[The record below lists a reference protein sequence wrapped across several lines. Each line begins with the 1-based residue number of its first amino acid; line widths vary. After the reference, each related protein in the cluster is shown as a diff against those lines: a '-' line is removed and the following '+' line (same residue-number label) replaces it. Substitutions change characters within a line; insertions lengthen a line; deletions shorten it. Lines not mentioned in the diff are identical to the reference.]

1 MASKHI
7 TGVRVALE
15 NQAAGFANVDS
26 STGIP
31 SVSGLTFKALELDS
45 GDIVPP
51 GDPATV
57 ERTDARSDWY
67 ELPPEPDTIW
77 SSGARVRRRTG
88 SFTLRCPLRTIGS
101 ASAYAT
107 YADMPLHMLLQS
119 SLSSWTPAAASD
131 TVSSAVS
138 ATRFTPTTLGRWEP
152 GQGIAYDLNGRREWS
167 FVTDDPANVFH
178 SPAFSASAATSATLR
193 TAQTLFYRAGTD
205 PGYSVCV
212 ELSGHN
218 WQSYAYGC
226 RVSQI
231 KVAYPPSGAMVE
243 MTVQAAFITDASAS
257 GVVAANP
264 TRADGA
270 RAHFRGSYAVVTGT
284 IGSTSPAELAR
295 TRVGLDEW
303 TLTVDFT
310 LTPVGHSDDIVG
322 MANLEVSRVT
332 ASLDLLLSSPS
343 TTYDSDLWAQTQRSV
358 LIGLGPVGAGN
369 GAAFY
374 IPAAVEVADPLKRD
388 LGGDTVR
395 QRLSL
400 RSGLWGLD
408 DGAGADAGAP
418 WDSPFRIAL
427 AL

>member
-1 MASKHI
+1 MATKHI

-15 NQAAGFANVDS
+15 DGGFANIDNT
-26 STGIP
+26 TGLP
-31 SVSGLTFKALELDS
+31 TTSGLSFAKLELDG
-45 GDIVPP
+45 GDIAPP
-51 GDPATV
+51 GDPAMV
-57 ERTDARSDWY
+57 ERADARSDWY
-67 ELPPEPDTIW
+67 ELPPEPDTVW

-88 SFTLRCPLRTIGS
+88 SFTLRLPLRTIGS
-101 ASAYAT
+101 ASIYGG
-107 YADMPLHMLLQS
+107 YEDMPLHMLLQS
-119 SLSSWTPAAASD
+119 SLTSWTPAASSD

-138 ATRFTPTTLGRWEP
+138 AVRFTPTTLARFEP
-152 GQGIAYDLNGRREWS
+152 GQGIHYDVAGRKEWS
-167 FVTDDPANVFH
+167 FVTDDPADVYH
-178 SPAFSASAATSATLR
+178 SPAFSAAAATSATVR
-193 TAQTLFYRAGTD
+193 TAQTLFFRAGTA
-205 PGYSVCV
+205 PGDSVCC
-212 ELSGHN
+212 ELSGDG

-231 KVAYPPSGAMVE
+231 RIAYPPTGVYLE
-243 MTVQAAFITDASAS
+243 LTVQAAYITDAVAS
-257 GVVAANP
+257 GVVAQNP

-270 RAHFRGSYAVVTGT
+270 RAHFRGAYAVITGA
-284 IGSTSPAELAR
+284 IGTSSPAGLAR

-322 MANLEVSRVT
+322 MANLEVSRAT
-332 ASLDLLLSSPS
+332 ASLDLLLSTPS

-369 GAAFY
+369 GAAIY
-374 IPAAVEVADPLKRD
+374 LPAATEFRDPLQRD

-400 RSGLWGLD
+400 RAGLWTLD
-408 DGAGADAGAP
+408 DETGADAGAP
-418 WDSPFRIAL
+418 WDSPFRLAL